1 MATQKAYFGLGM
13 GAVILS
19 AVNCDS
25 SDSYLMQCIS
35 DPLLDNTCDHSMDAG
50 ARCEGKTFSEGNVG

>member
-1 MATQKAYFGLGM
+1 MATQNAYFGAGM

-25 SDSYLMQCIS
+25 SDSYLMQCMS
-35 DPLLDNTCDHSMDAG
+35 DPLLGNTCDHSMDAG
-50 ARCEGKTFSEGNVG
+50 AKCEGMTF